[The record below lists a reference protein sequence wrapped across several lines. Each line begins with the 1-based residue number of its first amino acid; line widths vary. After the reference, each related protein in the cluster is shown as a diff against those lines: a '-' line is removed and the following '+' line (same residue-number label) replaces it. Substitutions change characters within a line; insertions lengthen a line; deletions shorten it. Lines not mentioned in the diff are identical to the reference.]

1 MYIED
6 YLSEN
11 VSAFTVRGDDE
22 ATGECPFCAK
32 GAAHWYV
39 HVGEGKRNGRWICFS
54 CDERGDFWKLVQ
66 HFEGMGRTAA
76 RAWWAMRER
85 DAPPAPLDAL
95 RERVRDLRQR
105 SAKEPPVATAL
116 PYGFRKVKRLRP
128 RMLVERGMTLQ
139 AAREFGVGY
148 CAEGDMAGR
157 VVFPICCPLGKSWTA
172 RAVGKKA
179 WPKYYGG
186 DGAGR
191 LLYGWD
197 VAFRAGLPETLVVC
211 EGPMDVVSLYQ
222 AGIAAVAVMSKK
234 INEARAALLRRT
246 GVKLLVA
253 LDSEAR
259 REAVALSREL
269 NSVPVVLLESG
280 DPGDTSPDVLVAA
293 VTGALDAPAALRM
306 VLRDRVGRMRRYR
319 DVTGL

>member
-1 MYIED
+1 LYIED

-11 VSAFTVRGDDE
+11 ISSFTPRGDE

-32 GAAHWYV
+32 GAAHWYI
-39 HVGEGKRNGRWICFS
+39 HIGEGKRNGRWICFS

-66 HFEGMGRTAA
+66 HLEGMGRSAA

-85 DAPPAPLDAL
+85 DAPPAPLDTL
-95 RERVRDLRQR
+95 RERVHDLRNR
-105 SAKEPPVATAL
+105 SVREPPIATAL
-116 PYGFRKVKRLRP
+116 PYGFKKVKRLRP
-128 RMLVERGMTLQ
+128 RMLVSRGVSLRT
-139 AAREFGVGY
+139 AREYGLGY

-157 VVFPICCPLGKSWTA
+157 VVFPINCPLGKSWTA
-172 RAVGKKA
+172 RAVGKRA

-197 VAFRAGLPETLVVC
+197 VAFRTGLPETLVVC

-222 AGIAAVAVMSKK
+222 AGVPAVAVMSKK
-234 INEARAALLRRT
+234 INDARSALLRRT
-246 GVKLLVA
+246 GVKLMVA

-259 REAVALSREL
+259 QEAVTLSQEL
-269 NSVPVVLLESG
+269 NDAPVVLLESG
-280 DPGDTSPDVLVAA
+280 DPGDTPPDVLLAA
-293 VTGALDAPAALRM
+293 VNGALDAQAARRR
-306 VLRDRVGRMRRYR
+306 VLIDRVSHLRRNR
-319 DVTGL
+319 DTSGL